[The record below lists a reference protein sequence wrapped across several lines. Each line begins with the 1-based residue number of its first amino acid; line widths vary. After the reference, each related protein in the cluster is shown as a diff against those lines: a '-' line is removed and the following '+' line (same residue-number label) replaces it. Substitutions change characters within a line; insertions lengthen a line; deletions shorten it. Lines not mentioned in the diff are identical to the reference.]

1 MKKKYELRVH
11 RRLLNSK
18 QLGAECSAPPWLAL
32 LKRRWKLNGKSSS
45 PQAQVLELLFF
56 VLTLAQV
63 PFAAALFVY
72 VCFGVISVLQW
83 VAFISLVSLL
93 RFCAY
98 CVSKVRACIMRG
110 DVRCYIARVKNY
122 HKPYADIEFSNG
134 RIEKR
139 FFVYTSDGRP
149 IKRGDEVYVCTIE
162 HQGLQF
168 CEVRPVSELGK
179 VPSRK
184 PQKKKKV

>member
-1 MKKKYELRVH
+1 MKKKYELRIH
-11 RRLLNSK
+11 GRLLNSK
-18 QLGAECSAPPWLAL
+18 LLGSECSAPPWLAL

-45 PQAQVLELLFF
+45 PQVQVLELLYF
-56 VLTLAQV
+56 VLSLAQA

-72 VCFGVISVLQW
+72 VCFGVTSVLQW

-98 CVSKVRACIMRG
+98 CVCKVRACILTG
-110 DVRCYIARVKNY
+110 NVRCYLAHVKNY

-139 FFVYTSDGRP
+139 LFVYTSDKRP
-149 IKRGDEVYVCTIE
+149 INPGDEVYVCTIE
-162 HQGLQF
+162 DQGLQF
-168 CEVRPVSELGK
+168 CEVRPVSVGK
-179 VPSRK
+179 VPSWK
-184 PQKKKKV
+184 SKKKKKV

>member
-1 MKKKYELRVH
+1 MKRKYESRVFG
-11 RRLLNSK
+11 RTLNPK

-45 PQAQVLELLFF
+45 PQAQVLELLYF
-56 VLTLAQV
+56 VLSLAHV
-63 PFAAALFVY
+63 PFATALFVY

-83 VAFISLVSLL
+83 VAFISLISLV

-98 CVSKVRACIMRG
+98 CVSKVRACILTG
-110 DVRCYIARVKNY
+110 NVRCYLAHVKNY

-139 FFVYTSDGRP
+139 FFVYTSDGRQINP
-149 IKRGDEVYVCTIE
+149 GDEVYVCTIE
-162 HQGLQF
+162 DQGLQF
-168 CEVRPVSELGK
+168 CEVRPVSKLGK
-179 VPSRK
+179 VPSWK
-184 PQKKKKV
+184 SKKKKKV